1 MEGTGGNNSRKV
13 GYHAVLQSRMLKD
26 GKLNCYWVTTNNNM
40 QAGPNINDEMYPG
53 WRNPANFVV
62 VSEAYPTVS
71 AMAADLI
78 LPVAMWTERKA
89 GSVTPNAVPNCG
101 GSRSRR
107 PAKHA
112 PTFGSLWSFPSDSKL
127 KKSGRRN

>member
-1 MEGTGGNNSRKV
+1 MEGTGGTIPGKV

-62 VSEAYPTVS
+62 VSGG
-71 AMAADLI
+71 
-78 LPVAMWTERKA
+78 LPNSIGDGCRPDPAGGNVDRK
-89 GSVTPNAVPNCG
+89 
-101 GSRSRR
+101 
-107 PAKHA
+107 
-112 PTFGSLWSFPSDSKL
+112 
-127 KKSGRRN
+127 GRRVR